1 MSTLNFINSSALRG
15 DASLIS
21 NSKLLLQSSGNT
33 TATQSF
39 IFNDGAASKLA
50 LGIGDPATSSNT
62 KFFIDSAGDINISSN
77 VGIGTAP
84 QTNDDLAVK
93 GNVHVISGLRDGSSS
108 LGSNNYVLTSTGSAI
123 AWADAS
129 SSSIIGGPYLPLTAG
144 SSKPLSGDLY
154 LTLSATDQRALS
166 STGTDSIQI
175 GDAGVNELKF
185 KNTFGT
191 VVVMNASGRV
201 GIGTT
206 SPSTQV
212 DIQSSVANSLRV
224 KSDDSASIII
234 DSDGDNSG
242 TAGSYL
248 HYRDTGGTKWTLY
261 KETNNDFYL
270 FNAAASTYP
279 IHAKAGGDIVLMEDG
294 NNLGVGMSPTD
305 KLEVAGNIRAN
316 VSNAGGFMLTANSAS
331 GLVRNNATGVAL
343 RTNTTDR
350 LILDNSGNINFSIYG
365 SGSVT
370 GTVAN
375 LLAVDSSGNVIET
388 STSGAGGVTGS
399 GTAEYIPKWN
409 STTALV
415 NSKMFQST
423 VSSQTFLNVG
433 TSGARMGLLVVPEN
447 TNTISGYDFGLQLN
461 NNSTF
466 NVGGQSKTY
475 TSIYEG
481 IKILP
486 GSGHYLTRI
495 TPRLEVYPYE
505 DPSTTTD
512 NTYDSSF
519 TGSSFSMGSSNTIGD
534 SNSSNLAIFGFNNEL
549 KGDKMVVIGQ
559 GNTVKDTGT
568 ANTSSLVIGTTNTIN
583 QGTSPTP
590 PFTIDGDLK
599 NSLLVGQNNTIQ
611 RSVVRSIVSGINNSV
626 TGNTNNT
633 LAAGSGNQIFGN
645 NNFIWG
651 ASNQGSAANN
661 AMIGGFSNQFV
672 QTSGNTYGTV
682 LVGWNNTN
690 QTNCKA
696 SIITGRDNVVDRC
709 DYSIVGGFN
718 NDVGQGGTAYEN
730 TLVVGNNNQ
739 VNGNDH
745 IVGGDNNT
753 VSQNRSIVSGTSNT
767 VSASNCLVVGTSNDV
782 RIEESIVGGNNNNIG
797 DNSDTNDD
805 RILVMGQSNS
815 TSNTSNTLLIGSG
828 NTTGNNTGAPTNVTN
843 AAVLGQNNNLATA
856 GNAPD
861 DNFLLFS
868 MGRSNYTSGTLA
880 FAFGGGNT
888 VRSST
893 NGNCIAIGNTNTIGW
908 TTTAQAARNSI
919 CIGTQNVIQNTS
931 NSSANDYKIL
941 IGRGLDDV
949 DTSGNDYVLI
959 GRNNDENNDY
969 SLSSLNC
976 SLIVGAST
984 MGGSSDRRNAI
995 VVTNKT
1001 SSSDESNVI
1010 LPSVGKYRNYANDS
1024 AAATGGVPLYG
1035 IYHTNGA
1042 LKIRVT

>member
-279 IHAKAGGDIVLMEDG
+279 IHAKAGGAIVLMEDG

-316 VSNAGGFMLTANSAS
+316 VSNAGGFMLTGASAS

-388 STSGAGGVTGS
+388 STSG
-399 GTAEYIPKWN
+399 E
-409 STTALV
+409 
-415 NSKMFQST
+415 
-423 VSSQTFLNVG
+423 
-433 TSGARMGLLVVPEN
+433 
-447 TNTISGYDFGLQLN
+447 IS
-461 NNSTF
+461 
-466 NVGGQSKTY
+466 V
-475 TSIYEG
+475 E
-481 IKILP
+481 
-486 GSGHYLTRI
+486 
-495 TPRLEVYPYE
+495 PR
-505 DPSTTTD
+505 
-512 NTYDSSF
+512 
-519 TGSSFSMGSSNTIGD
+519 
-534 SNSSNLAIFGFNNEL
+534 A
-549 KGDKMVVIGQ
+549 
-559 GNTVKDTGT
+559 
-568 ANTSSLVIGTTNTIN
+568 
-583 QGTSPTP
+583 
-590 PFTIDGDLK
+590 
-599 NSLLVGQNNTIQ
+599 
-611 RSVVRSIVSGINNSV
+611 
-626 TGNTNNT
+626 
-633 LAAGSGNQIFGN
+633 
-645 NNFIWG
+645 
-651 ASNQGSAANN
+651 
-661 AMIGGFSNQFV
+661 
-672 QTSGNTYGTV
+672 
-682 LVGWNNTN
+682 
-690 QTNCKA
+690 
-696 SIITGRDNVVDRC
+696 
-709 DYSIVGGFN
+709 
-718 NDVGQGGTAYEN
+718 
-730 TLVVGNNNQ
+730 
-739 VNGNDH
+739 
-745 IVGGDNNT
+745 
-753 VSQNRSIVSGTSNT
+753 
-767 VSASNCLVVGTSNDV
+767 
-782 RIEESIVGGNNNNIG
+782 
-797 DNSDTNDD
+797 
-805 RILVMGQSNS
+805 
-815 TSNTSNTLLIGSG
+815 
-828 NTTGNNTGAPTNVTN
+828 
-843 AAVLGQNNNLATA
+843 
-856 GNAPD
+856 
-861 DNFLLFS
+861 
-868 MGRSNYTSGTLA
+868 
-880 FAFGGGNT
+880 
-888 VRSST
+888 T
-893 NGNCIAIGNTNTIGW
+893 NGIVPIG
-908 TTTAQAARNSI
+908 
-919 CIGTQNVIQNTS
+919 
-931 NSSANDYKIL
+931 
-941 IGRGLDDV
+941 
-949 DTSGNDYVLI
+949 
-959 GRNNDENNDY
+959 
-969 SLSSLNC
+969 
-976 SLIVGAST
+976 
-984 MGGSSDRRNAI
+984 
-995 VVTNKT
+995 
-1001 SSSDESNVI
+1001 
-1010 LPSVGKYRNYANDS
+1010 
-1024 AAATGGVPLYG
+1024 
-1035 IYHTNGA
+1035 
-1042 LKIRVT
+1042 